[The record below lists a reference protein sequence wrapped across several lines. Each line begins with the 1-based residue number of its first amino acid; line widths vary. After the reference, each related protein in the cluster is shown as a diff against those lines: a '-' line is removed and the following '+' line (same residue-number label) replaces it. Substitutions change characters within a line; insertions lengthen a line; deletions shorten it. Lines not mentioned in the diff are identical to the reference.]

1 MSKKVLVVDDEP
13 RIRELGEVALGRHP
27 ALEALVAAD
36 GPSAIEL
43 CRSAHPD
50 LVFLDV
56 MMPGMDGYDV
66 CRALKGDPATAGI
79 KIVVLTAFAQQSTM
93 QQALAAGAD
102 DYMTKPFRPAQLV
115 EKAVALLGV

>member
-66 CRALKGDPATAGI
+66 CRALKQDSATADI
-79 KIVVLTAFAQQSTM
+79 KVIVLTAFAQHSTM

-115 EKAVALLGV
+115 EKAIELLGV

>member
-1 MSKKVLVVDDEP
+1 MSKTVLVVDDEE
-13 RIRELGEVALGRHP
+13 RIRELGQLALGRHP
-27 ALEALVAAD
+27 ALEPLVAGD
-36 GPSAIEL
+36 GPSAIRL
-43 CRSAHPD
+43 CRSVHPD

-66 CRALKGDPATAGI
+66 CRALKQDPATADI
-79 KIVVLTAFAQQSTM
+79 KVVVLTAFAQHSTM

-115 EKAVALLGV
+115 EKAVELLGV

>member
-1 MSKKVLVVDDEP
+1 MTKKVLVVDDEE
-13 RIRELGEVALGRHP
+13 RIRELAELALGRHP
-27 ALEALVAAD
+27 ALEPLVAAD
-36 GPSAIEL
+36 GPSAIQL
-43 CRSAHPD
+43 CRDVHPD

-66 CRALKGDPATAGI
+66 CRALKQDPATADI
-79 KIVVLTAFAQQSTM
+79 KVVVLTAFAQHSTM

-115 EKAVALLGV
+115 EKAIEILGV